1 LTGKT
6 SMESTSVFTDFQFS
20 DLGFLAGA
28 AGRTLLISVL
38 AISIGTVLGCI
49 FGWMLSVMRM
59 AGDATL
65 GVILDVFRSVP
76 LIIQLIL
83 FYNFF
88 PIVGFNVSPF
98 MAGTIVLIFYTSALV
113 AAVARGGI
121 DAVPI
126 STRRASRS
134 LGLSYWQD
142 MRYIV
147 WPIGL
152 RAVLPSWAG
161 VALGVLKDSA
171 LVSVLGYVELL
182 RASQILITRT
192 QEPFLILIV
201 VGAFYFALS
210 FPISRLTARLERR
223 WQYD

>member
-1 LTGKT
+1 
-6 SMESTSVFTDFQFS
+6 MESTSVFTSFQFS
-20 DLGFLAGA
+20 DLGFLTEA

-38 AISIGTVLGCI
+38 AVSVGTVLGCF
-49 FGWMLSVMRM
+49 FGWILSIARIVG
-59 AGDATL
+59 AATL
-65 GVILDVFRSVP
+65 GAVLDVFRSVP
-76 LIIQLIL
+76 LLIQLIL

-88 PIVGFNVSPF
+88 PIIGFNLSPF
-98 MAGTIVLIFYTSALV
+98 AAGTIVLIFYTSSLV

-121 DAVPI
+121 DAVPAV
-126 STRRASRS
+126 TRRASRS
-134 LGLSYWQD
+134 LGMSYWQD
-142 MRYIV
+142 LRYIV

-201 VGAFYFALS
+201 VGIFYFSLS
-210 FPISRLTARLERR
+210 FPISRLTARLERK

>member
-1 LTGKT
+1 
-6 SMESTSVFTDFQFS
+6 MDQVSVFTSFQAS
-20 DLGFLAGA
+20 DLWFITEA

-38 AISIGTVLGCI
+38 AISIGTILGCI
-49 FGWMLSVMRM
+49 FGWILSVGRLF
-59 AGDATL
+59 GDATL
-65 GVILDVFRSVP
+65 GVFLDLFRSVP

-88 PIVGFNVSPF
+88 PIIGFNLDPF
-98 MAGTIVLIFYTSALV
+98 AAGTVVLVLYTSALV

-121 DAVPI
+121 DAVPDT
-126 STRRASRS
+126 TRRAARS
-134 LGLSYWQD
+134 LGMSYWQD
-142 MRYIV
+142 LRYIV

-152 RAVLPSWAG
+152 RAVLPSWTG

-192 QEPFLILIV
+192 QEPFLILTI

-210 FPISRLTARLERR
+210 FPISRLTARLESR

>member
-1 LTGKT
+1 
-6 SMESTSVFTDFQFS
+6 MESTGSAISFFTGFKAA
-20 DLGFLAGA
+20 DLWLLTEA
-28 AGRTLLISVL
+28 AGRTLLISAL
-38 AISIGTVLGCI
+38 SITCGSILGMV
-49 FGWMLSVMRM
+49 FGWILSVGKWR
-59 AGDATL
+59 GDATL
-65 GVILDVFRSVP
+65 GVVLDAFRSVP

-88 PIVGFNVSPF
+88 PIIGFPLDPFVS
-98 MAGTIVLIFYTSALV
+98 GTIVLSLYTSALV

-121 DAVPI
+121 EAVPTV
-126 STRRASRS
+126 TRRAARS
-134 LGLSYWQD
+134 LGLTYWQD
-142 MRYIV
+142 LRYIV
-147 WPIGL
+147 LPIGL

-192 QEPFLILIV
+192 QEPFLILGL

-210 FPISRLTARLERR
+210 FPIARLSERLERR